1 MSMLADQIDVFVRWF
16 FNVSPT
22 TTLIEPSL
30 DRKETGT
37 LERRPLLRTGV
48 VGSAVVIALILLSV
62 FYSVVAGAVDRA
74 AQRRT
79 EARLE
84 ASAAASRT
92 SHRPALAVQ
101 VQPARSPAYSPRT
114 VAFVRSVN

>member
-37 LERRPLLRTGV
+37 LERHPLLRTGV

-84 ASAAASRT
+84 ASAVAQRT

-101 VQPARSPAYSPRT
+101 VQPARPPAYAPRT

>member
-1 MSMLADQIDVFVRWF
+1 MSMLADQIDRFVRWF

-22 TTLIEPSL
+22 TDSILPVQPEPTDKL
-30 DRKETGT
+30 GRH
-37 LERRPLLRTGV
+37 PLLRNGM

-101 VQPARSPAYSPRT
+101 VQPARPSAYAPRT